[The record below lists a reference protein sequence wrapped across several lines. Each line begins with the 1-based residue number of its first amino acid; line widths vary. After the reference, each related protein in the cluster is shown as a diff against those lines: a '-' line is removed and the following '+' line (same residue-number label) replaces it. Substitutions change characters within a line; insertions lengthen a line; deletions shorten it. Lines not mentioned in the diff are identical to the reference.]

1 MLILLLTQS
10 KHLSTRIMTR
20 EAKGQGLIEYAL
32 IILLIVLGILLVLGL
47 IGGQVQTAFQTIV
60 DAFASGE

>member
-1 MLILLLTQS
+1 
-10 KHLSTRIMTR
+10 MTR